1 MKYILLL
8 TIIAVISVISLVV
21 IISLTKFN
29 KYKEKINIS
38 NKIIDE
44 NLESKLNSIKS
55 IDKEIKK
62 VIDDKDYL
70 KDYIQIENS
79 SINNIEMD
87 IKLNE
92 AEIFINKLLIDNS
105 KLNKST
111 KIKKILVELRMIDEK
126 IVSAK
131 TIYNKNAYLNNYLL
145 KAFPNNII
153 AKIFNYKIINYYNNK
168 TDEDDSF

>member
-131 TIYNKNAYLNNYLL
+131 TIYNKNAYLNNNLL
-145 KAFPNNII
+145 KSFPNNII
-153 AKIFNYKIINYYNNK
+153 SKIFNYKIINYYNNK
-168 TDEDDSF
+168 ADEDDSF

>member
-145 KAFPNNII
+145 KSFPNNII
-153 AKIFNYKIINYYNNK
+153 AKIFNYKIINYYNSK

>member
-145 KAFPNNII
+145 KSFPNNII
-153 AKIFNYKIINYYNNK
+153 AKILNYKIINYYNNK

>member
-145 KAFPNNII
+145 KSFPNNII